1 MKIKTKLPEFN
12 EDVHLELIKSNW
24 VPLKEPKHLVSAIFL
39 SLPLMMINGL
49 ISSGIINLF
58 SPLSLRDFG
67 LHSDSISLTIDF
79 GVIFLIIFLV
89 ILHELLHLIFI
100 PNFIRSENTFIG
112 LTWFGGFAV
121 TEEVISKSRF
131 ILITIAPF
139 LIISVVLPVILGFF
153 GLLTSTLKF
162 LIIVNSLAS
171 SVDMLNLLLI
181 MNQVPN
187 SSILK
192 NNGHKTY
199 WNHKQTDFKF

>member
-1 MKIKTKLPEFN
+1 MPEFN

-49 ISSGIINLF
+49 ISRGIINLF

-112 LTWFGGFAV
+112 LTWFGGFAA

-181 MNQVPN
+181 MKQVPN
-187 SSILK
+187 NSILK